1 MKDFFVR
8 IFDKADQFVSKAIG
22 PVIDKVVEFLSKGKY
37 TIYAVIG
44 LFLSIV
50 ILIGLIRWLFKRTKS
65 FIIIAVI
72 FGAVLAML
80 FIFAS

>member
-8 IFDKADQFVSKAIG
+8 TFDKADQFVSKVIG
-22 PVIDKVVEFLSKGKY
+22 PVIDKIVEFFQRGTY

-50 ILIGLIRWLFKRTKS
+50 ILIGLIRWLFKGTKS
-65 FIIIAVI
+65 FIVLAII